1 MAQQTAIIFW
11 GGGVDEGFGTGV
23 YIYIVGNNE
32 VALTETAREFNI
44 CGYVLV
50 RGVKVHCIL
59 LEKILMLEHLSGWQR
74 AYEGT
79 F

>member
-1 MAQQTAIIFW
+1 MKAL
-11 GGGVDEGFGTGV
+11 VPV
-23 YIYIVGNNE
+23 CIVGNNE

-44 CGYVLV
+44 IMWVCTCKGGLRYIT
-50 RGVKVHCIL
+50 R
-59 LEKILMLEHLSGWQR
+59 KILMLEHLSGWQR